1 MINSMTGYGRAFY
14 EGKKMSFTVEVR
26 SVNHRYLDLNIKM
39 PRSLLGL
46 EDRIRKMVRGKINR
60 GKVDIYIIQTVLE
73 TENSQA
79 ILNKSLCDSYIK
91 CLNEIKETYNI
102 QDNVSLSLIS
112 KFPDI
117 ITVQQKE
124 DDIEEIW
131 NILKQPTSDALD
143 KLITM
148 RQKEGLEL
156 KKDIEKKSNLIK
168 SLVNKIEGKSA
179 VVVEEYRTKLNER
192 ISELLKDKSL
202 VDENRLAMEV
212 AIFSDK
218 ACIDEEIVRLKS
230 HIMQLNECLNSS
242 KPIGRKVDFIV
253 QEMNR
258 ETNTIA
264 SKSSDV
270 QIVQYV
276 LDIKNEIEKIR
287 EQIQNIE

>member
-1 MINSMTGYGRAFY
+1 MINSMTGYGRSFY
-14 EGKKMSFTVEVR
+14 EGNKMSFTVEVR

-60 GKVDIYIIQTVLE
+60 GKVDIYIMQTVLE
-73 TENSQA
+73 TENSKA
-79 ILNKSLCDSYIK
+79 ILNKNLCDSYIK

-117 ITVQQKE
+117 ITVQEKE
-124 DDIEEIW
+124 DDVEQIW
-131 NILKQPTSDALD
+131 NILKQPINDALD
-143 KLITM
+143 KLIEM
-148 RQKEGLEL
+148 RQKEGIEL
-156 KKDIEKKSNLIK
+156 KKDIEKKSNSIK
-168 SLVNKIEGKSA
+168 SLVDEIEGKSKT
-179 VVVEEYRTKLNER
+179 VVENYRTKLNER
-192 ISELLKDKSL
+192 ISELLKDRSL
-202 VDENRLAMEV
+202 IDENRIAMEV

-230 HIMQLNECLNSS
+230 HIIQLNECLNSS

-264 SKSSDV
+264 SKSSDIK
-270 QIVQYV
+270 IVQCV